1 MRSWLEI
8 VDVPYLPS
16 PAAHTMS
23 SSLQLSSSST
33 PKIQPI
39 FEQALEEYKKK
50 TGNELTAHP
59 LAAEINGCN
68 SPNAILP
75 ILERKAHELNQSG
88 SSDERLFK
96 WLLPTTTVLH
106 TLSVT
111 LGESV
116 GLVCYQTTASA
127 RYRTCLCPNDNIQII
142 SPTKIIFSAIGILLV
157 VSLFAQLSAG

>member
-1 MRSWLEI
+1 MGGEQFQIGSLVTCHVFCATSRLTDILDLVVRRSINMKHMFSAQHRRSWLEI

-33 PKIQPI
+33 PKFQPI

-116 GLVCYQTTASA
+116 GLVCY
-127 RYRTCLCPNDNIQII
+127 
-142 SPTKIIFSAIGILLV
+142 
-157 VSLFAQLSAG
+157 